1 VPVLALTDLTLEY
14 ERGGYV
20 VRPIDGLTLEV
31 GDGELVLLV
40 GASGCGKTTLLSA
53 LATLLTPARGTI
65 VLDDIDVTALKG
77 KRRDEYR
84 RRGVGIVFQA
94 FNLLPA
100 LSAVDNVAMPMW
112 NYGVSARA
120 ARARARELL
129 TDLGLGDR
137 LGHKPAS
144 LSGGQQQRVAIA
156 RATALEPPLL
166 LADEPTAHLDASQVG
181 GVLRLFRQ
189 AAAPGRLVVVA
200 THDERLIPIADRVV
214 ELSAVR
220 LAERQAERVELAP
233 GDVLFYEGQP
243 GDVAY
248 VVESGR
254 VELIRRLPDG
264 EEEIVLEA
272 GPGTWFGELAPLFG
286 LPRSATAR
294 AATATVVTSCT
305 PQELRTRVKAQRS
318 TP

>member
-1 VPVLALTDLTLEY
+1 MPTLTLTDLTLEY

-20 VRPIDGLTLEV
+20 VRPIDGLDLQV
-31 GDGELVLLV
+31 GDGELALLV

-53 LATLLTPARGTI
+53 LATLLTPARGSI
-65 VLDDIDVTALKG
+65 VLDETEVTALTG
-77 KRRDEYR
+77 KARDEYR
-84 RRGVGIVFQA
+84 RRGVGVVFQA

-112 NYGVSARA
+112 NDGVSGRA
-120 ARARARELL
+120 ARTRARELL

-156 RATALEPPLL
+156 RAIALEPPLL
-166 LADEPTAHLDASQVG
+166 LADEPTAHLDATQVDA
-181 GVLRLFRQ
+181 VLRLFR
-189 AAAPGRLVVVA
+189 ATAAPGRVVVVA
-200 THDERLIPIADRVV
+200 THDERLVPIADRVV
-214 ELSAVR
+214 ELSVPR
-220 LAERQAERVELAP
+220 LAERSTEQVELAA
-233 GDVLFYEGQP
+233 GEVLFYEGQP

-248 VVESGR
+248 VVESGH

-264 EEEIVLEA
+264 SEEVVLDA

-294 AATATVVTSCT
+294 ATTTAVVTSCT
-305 PQELRTRVKAQRS
+305 PQDLRKRVKAKRS
-318 TP
+318 DP